1 MEKLVFATSELQH
14 YPIENFL
21 DSNWLEGFTIW
32 KDKAHCRELNT
43 EIAAAAAICTNPTTQ
58 SPFQD
63 Q

>member
-14 YPIENFL
+14 YLRLNSQE
-21 DSNWLEGFTIW
+21 SNWLEGFAIW
-32 KDKAHCRELNT
+32 EDKAHCRQLNT

>member
-14 YPIENFL
+14 YPRGNSQEC
-21 DSNWLEGFTIW
+21 NWLEGLTIW